1 LSKTGIKSPS
11 PGHRKRDT
19 TAFIAAFFFHGI
31 NAGQK
36 KRHIN
41 VHPAFAG
48 SRCVSLLLP
57 RARHAV
63 FAPASKL
70 KIEIAIEQNSHHD
83 PSNRRRL
90 SPTSV
95 TQQVKD
101 PDFYLSRLAIPTTI
115 STFTNKIVKC
125 NQSDS
130 LVSWIRDLRLG
141 AQKNFLLLLF

>member
-1 LSKTGIKSPS
+1 
-11 PGHRKRDT
+11 
-19 TAFIAAFFFHGI
+19 
-31 NAGQK
+31 
-36 KRHIN
+36 
-41 VHPAFAG
+41 
-48 SRCVSLLLP
+48 LLP

-70 KIEIAIEQNSHHD
+70 KIEIAIEQKSHHD

-90 SPTSV
+90 LYISPTSV

-141 AQKNFLLLLF
+141 ALKNFLLLLF